1 MANMLCAYATMGREP
16 GSAVMRVLAVLEGR
30 VEAVTGTFKRRKH
43 AVWLRVY
50 YPFFEPPRKK
60 VD

>member
-1 MANMLCAYATMGREP
+1 MGREP